1 MCVMGGALLLALP
14 AFQWA
19 LRHVRSGGHPLAN
32 VCYELPSKTAVDG
45 NLVLGALLFGAGWGE
60 QRAGFALWL
69 YAGQDAVLCTAL
81 VGWVSVIRVVSPS
94 SSPAAASL
102 FLPATPC
109 CVAGLGGIC
118 PGPGLV
124 ALASLQP
131 KAFAFIAAMLVRHFV

>member
-1 MCVMGGALLLALP
+1 MHCDCMLD
-14 AFQWA
+14 
-19 LRHVRSGGHPLAN
+19 RMRR
-32 VCYELPSKTAVDG
+32 C
-45 NLVLGALLFGAGWGE
+45 
-60 QRAGFALWL
+60 
-69 YAGQDAVLCTAL
+69 CTAL
-81 VGWVSVIRVVSPS
+81 VGWVSINRAVSSPL

-131 KAFAFIAAMLVRHFV
+131 KAFAFIAAMLVRHLV